1 MLHVGKKQK
10 TWKIRSK
17 KKLPDD
23 FIGEGERLSV
33 KLLSRLFPNAQLSV
47 QVPLKKLI
55 KSEHIEE
62 MGERALK
69 ETIDIVVY
77 RPKPLAI
84 RVQDDRHK
92 TARFTIIDERQRYEL
107 ENSDCD
113 VVDVWKSECPCL
125 FKGRDLVKSNA
136 ELLNLLEDYL

>member
-17 KKLPDD
+17 KKMPDD

-33 KLLSRLFPNAQLSV
+33 KLLSRLFPNAQLSI

-55 KSEHIEE
+55 KSEYIEE
-62 MGERALK
+62 IGERALK

-92 TARFTIIDERQRYEL
+92 TKAFGILDGRQRYEL
-107 ENSDCD
+107 ECSGCNVID
-113 VVDVWKSECPCL
+113 VFKYECPAL
-125 FKGRDLVKSNA
+125 FKEKNKEQKKPHLIKP
-136 ELLNLLEDYL
+136 LQL